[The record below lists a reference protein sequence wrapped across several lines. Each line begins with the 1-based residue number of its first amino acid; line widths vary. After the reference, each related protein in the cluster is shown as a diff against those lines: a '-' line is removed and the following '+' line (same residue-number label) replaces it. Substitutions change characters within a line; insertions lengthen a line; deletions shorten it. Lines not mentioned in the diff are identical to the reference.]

1 MLVSPN
7 PTQVQLMT
15 VSNAIASLDDLH
27 MQVKVKV
34 TNAFEASKQNSFFL
48 QFELILKMTSNA
60 QEDEVS

>member
-1 MLVSPN
+1 
-7 PTQVQLMT
+7 MT